1 MTIIVPRL
9 DEMPISHFNDFKLG
23 LKCNNFK
30 HFKQF
35 GLSTLRMLCP
45 PIRRA
50 AGSTLRDARCAV
62 AVAVGMTATKIWQKA
77 TIDFLT

>member
-1 MTIIVPRL
+1 
-9 DEMPISHFNDFKLG
+9 MPISHFNDFKLG
-23 LKCNNFK
+23 LKYNNFK

-62 AVAVGMTATKIWQKA
+62 AVAVHVAVGMTARWQKFGKRPLL
-77 TIDFLT
+77 IF

>member
-1 MTIIVPRL
+1 
-9 DEMPISHFNDFKLG
+9 MPISHFNDFKLG

-62 AVAVGMTATKIWQKA
+62 AVAVGQKFGKRPLL
-77 TIDFLT
+77 IFLLKLPLYSNK

>member
-1 MTIIVPRL
+1 
-9 DEMPISHFNDFKLG
+9 MPISHFNDFKLG

-50 AGSTLRDARCAV
+50 AGSTPRDARCAV
-62 AVAVGMTATKIWQKA
+62 AVAVGMTARWQKFGKRPLL
-77 TIDFLT
+77 IF